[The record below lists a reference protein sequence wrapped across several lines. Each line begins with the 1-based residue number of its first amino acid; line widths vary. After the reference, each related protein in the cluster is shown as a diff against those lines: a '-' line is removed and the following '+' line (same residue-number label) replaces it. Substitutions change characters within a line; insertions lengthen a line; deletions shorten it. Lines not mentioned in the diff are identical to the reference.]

1 MDHKYTVTI
10 NGPEG
15 TEIYE
20 GEGFLMFLQ
29 SRTDTGFNTQ
39 IIGYNVNDSQLP
51 EAMVRSPDLLPVAFA
66 TAGLAIGKRLAPRP
80 DPIEEILKGAFKKAM
95 EGDE

>member
-20 GEGFLMFLQ
+20 GEGILMFLQ
-29 SRTDTGFNTQ
+29 NRTDTGSRTQ
-39 IIGYNVNDSQLP
+39 IIGHNVNDSMLP
-51 EAMVRSPDLLPVAFA
+51 EAMAKSSDLLPAAFA
-66 TAGLAIGKRLAPRP
+66 ACGLAIGKRLCPAPNP
-80 DPIEEILKGAFKKAM
+80 LEAILKDALDKAM
-95 EGDE
+95 KEDE

>member
-10 NGPEG
+10 TGPEG

-20 GEGFLMFLQ
+20 GEGFLMILQ
-29 SRTDTGFNTQ
+29 SRTDTGSSSQ
-39 IIGYNVNDSQLP
+39 IIGHNVNDSLLP
-51 EAMVRSPDLLPVAFA
+51 GAMVNSRDLLPVAFA

-80 DPIEEILKGAFKKAM
+80 NPLEAILKGALDKAM
-95 EGDE
+95 EEDK

>member
-10 NGPEG
+10 TGPEG

-29 SRTDTGFNTQ
+29 SRTDTGFNTT
-39 IIGYNVNDSQLP
+39 IIGHNVNDSQLP

-80 DPIEEILKGAFKKAM
+80 SPLEEILKGALDKAM
-95 EGDE
+95 KDGE